1 MRSFGP
7 WMQVGDERF
16 NSEDIRTLYESDD
29 FPLRR
34 TPQPMK

>member
-16 NSEDIRTLYESDD
+16 LPPGFLADRA
-29 FPLRR
+29 
-34 TPQPMK
+34 